1 MVDACVGV
9 SSQVNCQRIYMII
22 YAKMKTITSRDHR
35 SVDLL
40 LQINAIYAGA
50 AKIYSTPPPPPT
62 LLIFQRPVMAV
73 VDVARLFPLLLASLL
88 ICMPT

>member
-50 AKIYSTPPPPPT
+50 AKIYSTPPPHPFSFFNGRSWR
-62 LLIFQRPVMAV
+62 LLMLPGCFH
-73 VDVARLFPLLLASLL
+73 FF
-88 ICMPT
+88 